1 MQLNSPVSDLIKK
14 RSSCR
19 TYTKTILSPEDLK
32 SLENF
37 CQSARIGPLGNQIR
51 FQITAATANDSQALR
66 GLGTYG
72 FIQDPAGF
80 IIGASQDQPGSL
92 EDFGYLGEL
101 IILKATELGI
111 GTCWLG
117 GTFTKS
123 RFSRILDL
131 QPGEDLP
138 SAISIGYPAD
148 QRAWIDRTTRILAGA
163 DRRLPWSDLFFENSF
178 KNPLQ
183 PENSAGY
190 SEPLEMVRLAPSASN
205 KQPWRILKLGPI
217 WHFYLHRTRK
227 YPPAAFKLLIN
238 AADLQRIDLGI
249 AMAHFELS
257 AAQNHLP
264 GNWVRSDPGLV
275 LPDSVLEY
283 VTSWKPA

>member
-1 MQLNSPVSDLIKK
+1 MD
-14 RSSCR
+14 
-19 TYTKTILSPEDLK
+19 
-32 SLENF
+32 
-37 CQSARIGPLGNQIR
+37 
-51 FQITAATANDSQALR
+51 DSQALR

-92 EDFGYLGEL
+92 EDFGYLAEL

-138 SAISIGYPAD
+138 SVISIGYPAD
-148 QRAWIDRTTRILAGA
+148 QKAWLDRTTRIIAGA
-163 DRRLPWSDLFFENSF
+163 DRRIPWEKLFFENSF
-178 KNPLQ
+178 TTALTT
-183 PENSAGY
+183 ESAGVY
-190 SEPLEMVRLAPSASN
+190 SESVEMVRLAPSASN
-205 KQPWRILKLGPI
+205 KQPWRILKLGPV
-217 WHFYLHRTRK
+217 WHFYIHRTRK

-257 AAQNHLP
+257 AAQNQLP
-264 GNWVRSDPGLV
+264 GNWERSDPGLP
-275 LPDSVLEY
+275 LPDSMFEY
-283 VTSWKPA
+283 SISWKPA